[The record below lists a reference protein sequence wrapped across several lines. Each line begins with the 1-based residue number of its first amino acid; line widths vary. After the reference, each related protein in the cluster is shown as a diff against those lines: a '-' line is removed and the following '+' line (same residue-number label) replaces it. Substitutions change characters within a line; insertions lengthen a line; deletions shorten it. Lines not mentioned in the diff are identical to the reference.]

1 MKLMLQI
8 HPQEDI
14 YTSLCISCGL
24 CCCYAVSEKQFKA
37 ISSTANRGFK
47 KKKKSISK
55 GKNDDYECIIFVS
68 RKETNGTLWKPLR
81 KYLNGIFFLIPRSCF
96 ETNHCFCP

>member
-1 MKLMLQI
+1 MHIMWAVLLRSNLKQSALLLT
-8 HPQEDI
+8 ED
-14 YTSLCISCGL
+14 L
-24 CCCYAVSEKQFKA
+24 
-37 ISSTANRGFK
+37 K

-81 KYLNGIFFLIPRSCF
+81 KYLNGIFF
-96 ETNHCFCP
+96 

>member
-1 MKLMLQI
+1 MHIMWAVLLRSNLKQSALLLT
-8 HPQEDI
+8 ED
-14 YTSLCISCGL
+14 L
-24 CCCYAVSEKQFKA
+24 
-37 ISSTANRGFK
+37 K